1 MGDIA
6 FHQYVG
12 EKIMLLKGI
21 LAGLAIATSV
31 AWCEQSAVAQ
41 SQNDSFVAAKLL
53 SPSGLG
59 DLPDSTR
66 FFASVSSHNGK
77 FVLSNSTRVKATK
90 IASVNGVNTRVDDG
104 ILTIPPISWGNFK
117 TYELDFIGS
126 QTPSAVNRIY
136 LEKLVTTLPE
146 CKPCFVIHRTIEDAS
161 TVTNDTDWV
170 LGTVAA
176 TDQSGNAWQGVYLDG
191 KEDVAGT
198 KFLAPGTPVWQRQSG
213 GDKAGIGY
221 AFSDFYP
228 RLVLRPANPNDPTS
242 TAWQIAELK
251 GNAWTG
257 KLLYMSGEANQVFGI
272 QQVVRSSDWTSYALW
287 DAANASPTYANF
299 EIRVPLGIVASVP
312 LVRSGKSS
320 IDAPLYNIDATVTVT
335 SGSTFAGMAGIAFNM
350 NAAPLD
356 KRFTYPG
363 FIAFVPQVPERLA
376 MTLPNGSVLK
386 FPLDY
391 NGSFPGLVFGIR
403 GAAVGSCTE
412 RGMLDY
418 PVTASIG
425 DFLANPDDGIGNW
438 VVCSLPWFW
447 QVGKP
452 YRLRLWVTNS
462 GPWGAWIS
470 DADGSN
476 ERQIGLLTIPQDK
489 FGNQQPRIASAE
501 AFVSV
506 RSPQACDKVAPF
518 EITVE
523 KPVGDANQAQLA
535 FGSPSKKDCPG
546 LKSAASCSGGSC
558 TLGVTP

>member
-1 MGDIA
+1 
-6 FHQYVG
+6 
-12 EKIMLLKGI
+12 MLFRSI
-21 LAGLAIATSV
+21 LAGLAVVASV
-31 AWCEQSAVAQ
+31 SWCEQVAVAQ

-53 SPSGLG
+53 SPNGLR

-66 FFASVSSHNGK
+66 FFATVSSHNGK
-77 FVLSNSTRVKATK
+77 FVLNNSTRVKATK
-90 IASVNGVNTRVDDG
+90 IASVNGVNTRVDDA
-104 ILTIPPISWGNFK
+104 ILTIPPIRWGNFK
-117 TYELDFIGS
+117 TYELDFVGS

-136 LEKLVTTLPE
+136 LEQLATTLPE
-146 CKPCFVIHRTIEDAS
+146 CRPCFVIHRTIEDAS
-161 TVTNDTDWV
+161 KVTNDQDWV

-176 TDQSGNAWQGVYLDG
+176 TAQDGTAWQGVYLDG

-198 KFLAPGTPVWQRQSG
+198 KYLAPGTPVWQRQSA
-213 GDKAGIGY
+213 GDKAGIGT
-221 AFSDFYP
+221 AFSDSYP
-228 RLVLRPANPNDPTS
+228 RLVLRPANPNDPAS

-251 GNAWTG
+251 GNSWTG
-257 KLLYMSGEANQVFGI
+257 KLLYMTGEANQVFGL
-272 QQVVRSSDWTSYALW
+272 QQVVRASDWTSYVLW

-312 LVRSGKSS
+312 LVRSGKSF
-320 IDAPLYNIDATVTVT
+320 IDAPLYNIDATVTVK
-335 SGSTFAGMAGIAFNM
+335 SASTFAGMAGLSFTM
-350 NAAPLD
+350 NAAPITQLD
-356 KRFTYPG
+356 QRFSYPG

-403 GAAVGSCTE
+403 GATPSSCTE

-418 PVTASIG
+418 PVTGGIS
-425 DFLANPDDGIGNW
+425 DFLANPDDKIGSW
-438 VVCSLPWFW
+438 VVCSLPWAW
-447 QVGKP
+447 VLDKP
-452 YRLRLWVTNS
+452 YKLRLWITNN
-462 GPWGAWIS
+462 GAWGAWVS

-476 ERQIGLLTIPQDK
+476 GRQIGLLTIPQDQ
-489 FGNQQPRIASAE
+489 FGNKQPRIASAA

-523 KPVGDANQAQLA
+523 KLVGDANQAQLA
-535 FGSPSKKDCPG
+535 FGSPGKKDCPG

-558 TLGVTP
+558 TLGVQ